1 MTTTKRAF
9 VRDAW
14 SIAQPY
20 WKSEEKWSARG
31 LLLTVVLVNL
41 GTVCTSVG
49 INAWNRSFYNA
60 LQAFDVEQIFG
71 QLGIFFILGS
81 LGIMLS
87 VYGVYLQQM
96 LQLRWRRWL
105 TRRYVNDWLSNRAY
119 YQLQLTNGV
128 DNPDQRISEDVNQFT
143 NYVLTLSLGLL
154 TSLVTLGSFLVI
166 LWGLSGPA
174 DIPLGKLG
182 AVHIP
187 GYLVWAAILYAGAG
201 TWLTVKVG
209 RPLVQ
214 LNLAG
219 QRLEGD
225 FRFSLARLREN
236 AESVASYGGEP
247 VEQGI
252 FQERL
257 QNICRNFR
265 MIMERQMRVNWL
277 TQGYAQVAVVFPL
290 LVILPRYFA
299 KQIGWGGLMQVASAF
314 SYVYNSLSFII
325 NRYPDIAA
333 WQAATDRLTTFQEQL
348 RGLQAPEESHAK
360 QTSSVAK
367 AMADR
372 PPHLPLQHPQP
383 RGRGVQFGL
392 GAVLQDS
399 NTPSLRAAGFED
411 EDDDEDENEAPC
423 ELCRPRTQSR
433 NEKRITQKSP
443 VSTARQIVI
452 RRGGCTVSVDSLD
465 LDLPDGTALLRGIRF
480 APVRGEAVL
489 ITGPSG
495 TGKSTLLRAIAG
507 VWPFGRGEIRVGE
520 ERSLFVPQRPYIP
533 LGTLTNALL
542 YPHQDEN
549 HFRADRLKRVL
560 KEVGLDGL
568 VDELNVVENWSQR
581 LSLGEQQRLG
591 FARALLTAPGLLFL
605 DEATSG
611 LGEPWEARLYS
622 LLRSG
627 SWQPTVISVGHRS
640 TLLRLH
646 DEVFDLTRFIPLREQ
661 VVTSLPSPLSAPAAL
676 VGSF

>member
-1 MTTTKRAF
+1 MSMTTTKRAF

-14 SIAQPY
+14 SIARTY
-20 WKSEEKWSARG
+20 WKSEEKWSAWG

-60 LQAFDVEQIFG
+60 LQGFDVEQIFG

-105 TRRYVNDWLSNRAY
+105 TRRYINDWLSNRAY

-128 DNPDQRISEDVNQFT
+128 DNPDQRIAEDVNQFT

-360 QTSSVAK
+360 QTS
-367 AMADR
+367 
-372 PPHLPLQHPQP
+372 P
-383 RGRGVQFGL
+383 R
-392 GAVLQDS
+392 
-399 NTPSLRAAGFED
+399 
-411 EDDDEDENEAPC
+411 
-423 ELCRPRTQSR
+423 LCRPRTQSR
-433 NEKRITQKSP
+433 KEKRITQKSP

-452 RRGGCTVSVDSLD
+452 RRGGCAVSVDSLD

-507 VWPFGRGEIRVGE
+507 IWPFGRGEIRMGE
-520 ERSLFVPQRPYIP
+520 EHSLFVPQRPYIP

-549 HFRADRLKRVL
+549 RFRADRLKRVL

-605 DEATSG
+605 DESTSG

-661 VVTSLPSPLSAPAAL
+661 VVTPLPSPLSAPAAL
-676 VGSF
+676 VGSL

>member
-1 MTTTKRAF
+1 MRNTTTKRAF

-14 SIAQPY
+14 SIARTY
-20 WKSEEKWSARG
+20 WTSEEKWSAWG
-31 LLLTVVLVNL
+31 LLLAMVAINL

-60 LQAFDVEQIFG
+60 LQAFDVEQIFR
-71 QLGIFFILGS
+71 QFGIFFILGS
-81 LGIMLS
+81 LGIALS
-87 VYGVYLQQM
+87 VFAVYFQQL
-96 LQLRWRRWL
+96 LQLRWRRGL
-105 TRRYVNDWLSNRAY
+105 TQRYINAWLSNRAY
-119 YQLQLTNGV
+119 YQLQLTDEV
-128 DNPDQRISEDVNQFT
+128 DNPDQRIAEDINQFT

-154 TSLVTLGSFLVI
+154 TSLVTLGSFLFI

-174 DIPLGKLG
+174 DISLGKLG

-187 GYLVWAAILYAGAG
+187 GYLVWVALLYAGAG

-225 FRFSLARLREN
+225 FRFSLARFREN

-247 VEQGI
+247 VELGI

-257 QNICRNFR
+257 QNICKNFR
-265 MIMERQMRVNWL
+265 MIMERQMRLNWL
-277 TQGYAQVAVVFPL
+277 TQGYAQVALVFPL

-333 WQAATDRLTTFQEQL
+333 WQAATDRLTRFQEQL
-348 RGLQAPEESHAK
+348 FELQAPASA
-360 QTSSVAK
+360 Q
-367 AMADR
+367 
-372 PPHLPLQHPQP
+372 
-383 RGRGVQFGL
+383 
-392 GAVLQDS
+392 
-399 NTPSLRAAGFED
+399 
-411 EDDDEDENEAPC
+411 
-423 ELCRPRTQSR
+423 
-433 NEKRITQKSP
+433 
-443 VSTARQIVI
+443 RQIVI
-452 RRGGCTVSVDSLD
+452 RRRGLAVSIDNLD
-465 LDLPDGTALLRGIRF
+465 LELPDGTPLLRGIRF

-489 ITGPSG
+489 VTGPSG
-495 TGKSTLLRAIAG
+495 TGKSTLLRAMVG
-507 VWPFGRGEIRVGE
+507 VWPFGRGKISLGE
-520 ERSLFVPQRPYIP
+520 QNSLFVPQRPYLP

-542 YPHQDEN
+542 YPHMDRN
-549 HFRADRLKRVL
+549 GFPADRLKSVL
-560 KEVGLDGL
+560 REVGLDGL
-568 VDELNVVENWSQR
+568 VEELDVVDNWSQR

-591 FARALLTAPGLLFL
+591 FARVLLAAPALLFL

-611 LGEPWEARLYS
+611 LDEPWEARLYS

-640 TLLRLH
+640 TLLGLH
-646 DEVFDLTRFIPLREQ
+646 DQVFDLTRFISLRHQ
-661 VVTSLPSPLSAPAAL
+661 VVLPLPSPLSTPVAL
-676 VGSF
+676 AGSF

>member
-1 MTTTKRAF
+1 MWSKATHRKLWHTTCLVQRYMRMTTTKRAF
-9 VRDAW
+9 VLDAW
-14 SIAQPY
+14 SISRTY
-20 WKSEEKWSARG
+20 WTSEEKWSAWG
-31 LLLTVVLVNL
+31 LLLAVVAINL

-71 QLGIFFILGS
+71 QLGMFFILGS
-81 LGIMLS
+81 LGITLS

-105 TRRYVNDWLSNRAY
+105 TRRYVNAWLSNRAY

-128 DNPDQRISEDVNQFT
+128 DNPDQRIAEDVNQFT

-174 DIPLGKLG
+174 EIPLRKLD

-187 GYLVWAAILYAGAG
+187 GYLVWVALLYASAG

-209 RPLVQ
+209 RPLVP
-214 LNLAG
+214 LNLTG

-225 FRFSLARLREN
+225 FRFGLARLREN

-247 VEQGI
+247 VELGI

-265 MIMERQMRVNWL
+265 MIMERQMRLNWL
-277 TQGYAQVAVVFPL
+277 TQSYAQVAVVFPL

-333 WQAATDRLTTFQEQL
+333 WQAATDRLTRFEEQL
-348 RGLQAPEESHAK
+348 VELQAPVS
-360 QTSSVAK
+360 
-367 AMADR
+367 
-372 PPHLPLQHPQP
+372 
-383 RGRGVQFGL
+383 
-392 GAVLQDS
+392 
-399 NTPSLRAAGFED
+399 
-411 EDDDEDENEAPC
+411 AP
-423 ELCRPRTQSR
+423 
-433 NEKRITQKSP
+433 
-443 VSTARQIVI
+443 RQIVI
-452 RRGGCTVSVDSLD
+452 RRSARTVSVDNLD
-465 LDLPDGTALLRGIRF
+465 LDLPDGTPLLRGIRF

-542 YPHQDEN
+542 YPHQYDN
-549 HFRADRLKRVL
+549 RFRADRLKRLL
-560 KEVGLDGL
+560 KEVGLVGL

-581 LSLGEQQRLG
+581 LSLGRQQRLG
-591 FARALLTAPGLLFL
+591 FARAFLSAPGLLFL

-611 LGEPWEARLYS
+611 LAEPWEARLYS

-627 SWQPTVISVGHRS
+627 SWRPTVISVGHRS
-640 TLLRLH
+640 TLLKFH
-646 DEVFDLTRFIPLREQ
+646 DDVLDLTAFIPLREH
-661 VVTSLPSPLSAPAAL
+661 VVLPLPSQLSEPEA
-676 VGSF
+676 VTGSFEKSP

>member
-1 MTTTKRAF
+1 MRITTTKRAF

-14 SIAQPY
+14 SIARTY
-20 WKSEEKWSARG
+20 WTSEEKWSAWG
-31 LLLTVVLVNL
+31 LLLAVVAINL

-60 LQAFDVEQIFG
+60 LQAFDVEQIFR
-71 QLGIFFILGS
+71 QFGIFFILGS
-81 LGIMLS
+81 LGIALS
-87 VYGVYLQQM
+87 VFAVYFQQL

-105 TRRYVNDWLSNRAY
+105 TQRYINAWLSNRAY
-119 YQLQLTNGV
+119 YQLQLTDEV
-128 DNPDQRISEDVNQFT
+128 DNPDQRIAEDINQFT

-154 TSLVTLGSFLVI
+154 TSLVTLGSFLFI

-174 DIPLGKLG
+174 DISLGKLG

-187 GYLVWAAILYAGAG
+187 GYLVWVALLYAGAG

-225 FRFSLARLREN
+225 FRFSLARFREN

-247 VEQGI
+247 VELGI

-257 QNICRNFR
+257 QNICKNFR
-265 MIMERQMRVNWL
+265 MIMERQMRLNWL
-277 TQGYAQVAVVFPL
+277 TQGYAQVALVFPL

-333 WQAATDRLTTFQEQL
+333 WQAATDRLTRFQEQL
-348 RGLQAPEESHAK
+348 FELQAPASA
-360 QTSSVAK
+360 Q
-367 AMADR
+367 
-372 PPHLPLQHPQP
+372 
-383 RGRGVQFGL
+383 
-392 GAVLQDS
+392 
-399 NTPSLRAAGFED
+399 
-411 EDDDEDENEAPC
+411 
-423 ELCRPRTQSR
+423 
-433 NEKRITQKSP
+433 
-443 VSTARQIVI
+443 RQIVI
-452 RRGGCTVSVDSLD
+452 RRRGHAVSIDNLD
-465 LDLPDGTALLRGIRF
+465 LELPDGTPLLRGIRF

-495 TGKSTLLRAIAG
+495 IGKSTLLRAMAG
-507 VWPFGRGEIRVGE
+507 VWPFGRGEISVS
-520 ERSLFVPQRPYIP
+520 ERHSLFVPQRPYLP
-533 LGTLTNALL
+533 LGTLANALL
-542 YPHQDEN
+542 YPPMARN
-549 HFRADRLKRVL
+549 GFPAYRLKSVL
-560 KEVGLDGL
+560 REVGLDGL
-568 VDELNVVENWSQR
+568 VEELDVVDNWGQR

-591 FARALLTAPGLLFL
+591 FARVLLAAPALLFL

-611 LGEPWEARLYS
+611 LDEPWEARLYS
-622 LLRSG
+622 LLRSA

-640 TLLRLH
+640 TLLRFH
-646 DEVFDLTRFIPLREQ
+646 DQVFDLTRFISLRGQ
-661 VVTSLPSPLSAPAAL
+661 VVLPLPSPLSTPVAL
-676 VGSF
+676 AGSF